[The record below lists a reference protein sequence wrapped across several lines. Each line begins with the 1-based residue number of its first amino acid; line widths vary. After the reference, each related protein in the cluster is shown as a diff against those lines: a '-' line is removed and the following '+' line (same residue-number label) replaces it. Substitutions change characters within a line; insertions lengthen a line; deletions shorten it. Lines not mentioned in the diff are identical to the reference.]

1 MSIAPSIER
10 FLLERGVSFDVV
22 EHPRAYDA
30 MYTAAVS
37 HVPGDDLAKSV
48 VLHAEDGG
56 YMMAVLPS
64 TRRVEVSALE
74 EATHRHL
81 ELASEAEIARIFD
94 DCDFGAVPALGTAY
108 GIPTVVDDSLVEREE
123 VFFEAGDHTDLVH
136 VSGVDFRRL
145 ISEAEVARFSRHV

>member
-1 MSIAPSIER
+1 MSIAPSVER

-22 EHPRAYDA
+22 EHPRTYDA
-30 MYTAAVS
+30 MYTAALA
-37 HVPGDDLAKSV
+37 HVPGDDVAKSV

-56 YMMAVLPS
+56 YVMAVVPS
-64 TRRVEVSALE
+64 TRRVELGALE

-94 DCDFGAVPALGTAY
+94 DCEFGAVPPLGSAY
-108 GIPTVVDDSLVEREE
+108 GVPTIVDDSLVEREE
-123 VFFEAGDHTDLVH
+123 VFFEAGDHVDLVH

-145 ISEAEVARFSRHV
+145 IADAEVGRFARHV